1 MTRHPEGK
9 RYQENE
15 LNISK
20 QLVMKNNP
28 NPQHPL
34 NLRRYLLATII
45 PILLLTV
52 SLSLFLYDQ
61 LQQHTF
67 IKKEIE
73 GVQTIKMLYG
83 GLTDLQKIRG
93 YSQIFLWGHSEVDEN
108 LKKLKEHFLDT
119 FHQKD
124 WLRQVD
130 IFRVQAESVHLYDKA
145 QDLFLIDLT
154 DAGSV
159 DLFNEYSQ
167 LISEILQLMQLTADR
182 SNLILDPELDTYY
195 LIDILTKQI
204 PYLSESIGKVRGLGS
219 GLIAKGRVS
228 KEETDQLQ
236 GFLTIIRTRINNVK
250 EAQTVLS
257 KVAADIAQKVDMLPD
272 DLEKIL
278 CELFAQCRY
287 IVEDHIQ
294 PAMNPEDFFQLATT
308 AIDLIDTPYQGGL
321 SLLFSRLETRR
332 NKQLQQGTVIFLG
345 TAVTILLLL
354 YFNRSFYLNNKK
366 LHEEMAELS
375 ITDQLTGLYNRRHFY
390 AVFPRELRTSLR
402 HGCRLYIALLDVDFF
417 KRYNDTY
424 GHPKGDV
431 VLHRIGAT
439 MLHILR
445 RADDYCFRIGG
456 EEFCFFFIEQD
467 LKKAEML
474 TEKMRAAIEGLHIPH
489 EGNTPYGVVTVSLGL
504 IEVPAEADCPLERIM
519 PELDHALYAAK
530 KAGRNRYT
538 VAG

>member
-1 MTRHPEGK
+1 
-9 RYQENE
+9 
-15 LNISK
+15 
-20 QLVMKNNP
+20 MKSTP
-28 NPQHPL
+28 PSPQHPL

-61 LQQHTF
+61 LQQYTF

-73 GVQTIKMLYG
+73 GVRTIKMLYG

-93 YSQIFLWGHSEVDEN
+93 YSQIFLWGHSEVDGN
-108 LKKLKEHFLDT
+108 LQKLKGHFLEN
-119 FHQKD
+119 FHRKE
-124 WLRQVD
+124 WLRKVD
-130 IFRVQAESVHLYDKA
+130 IFRVQAESIHLYDKA
-145 QDLFLIDLT
+145 QTLFLIDL
-154 DAGSV
+154 AEARSV
-159 DLFNEYSQ
+159 DLFSEYSQ

-219 GLIAKGRVS
+219 GLIAKGTVS

-257 KVAADIAQKVDMLPD
+257 KVAADIAHQVNMLPD

-278 CELFAQCRY
+278 RELFAQCRY
-287 IVEDHIQ
+287 IVDDHIQ
-294 PAMNPEDFFQLATT
+294 PAMDPEDFFHLATT

-332 NKQLQQGTVIFLG
+332 NTQLQQGTVIFLG

-354 YFNRSFYLNNKK
+354 YFNRSFYLNNKQ
-366 LHEEMAELS
+366 LHEEMTKLS

-424 GHPKGDV
+424 GHPEGDV
-431 VLHRIGAT
+431 VLHRIGST
-439 MLHILR
+439 MRHVLR
-445 RADDYCFRIGG
+445 RAGDYCFRIGG

-474 TEKMRAAIEGLHIPH
+474 TEKMRAAIEGLHILH
-489 EGNTPYGVVTVSLGL
+489 EGNAPHGVVTVSLGL
-504 IEVPAEADCPLERIM
+504 IEVPAESDCPLERVM
-519 PELDHALYAAK
+519 PELDQALYAAK
-530 KAGRNRYT
+530 EAGRNQYT